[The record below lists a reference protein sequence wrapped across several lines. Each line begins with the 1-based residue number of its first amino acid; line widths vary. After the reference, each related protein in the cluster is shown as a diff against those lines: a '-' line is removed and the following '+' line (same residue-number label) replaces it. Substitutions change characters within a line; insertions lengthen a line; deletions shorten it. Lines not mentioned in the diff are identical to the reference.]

1 MSEVK
6 TYRATVE
13 RDERWW
19 LVKSPDVPGALAQ
32 VKRIE
37 HASEAIRDV
46 ISLILDVPVG
56 EVEVAV
62 ELELGDVALDVR
74 EATEL
79 RQQAEELQAHASR
92 RMREAASTLAG
103 LGMTI
108 RDIGTL
114 LGVTH
119 QRVAQLLA
127 DVQQESPRVPPAERT
142 PKLIGK
148 LAASETSAVYE
159 VAKPRRGPRP
169 AGPRRRS
176 AASQLAARSRKR
188 R

>member
-13 RDERWW
+13 RDDRWW

-32 VKRIE
+32 VKRLE
-37 HASEAIRDV
+37 HARDAIRDV
-46 ISLILDVPVG
+46 ISLILDVPVE
-56 EVEVAV
+56 EVEVTIG
-62 ELELGDVALDVR
+62 LELGDVALDVR
-74 EATEL
+74 EAMEL
-79 RQQAEELQAHASR
+79 RQQAEELQARASR

-114 LGVTH
+114 LGVSH

-127 DVQQESPRVPPAERT
+127 DVQESPRVPGVQHKAE
-142 PKLIGK
+142 LLGK
-148 LAASETSAVYE
+148 LGASETATFYE
-159 VAKPRRGPRP
+159 VGKPRRGPTP
-169 AGPRRRS
+169 AGPRGRS
-176 AASQLAARSRKR
+176 ASSPLAARSRQR
-188 R
+188 T

>member
-1 MSEVK
+1 MSKAK

-13 RDERWW
+13 RDDRWW

-32 VKRIE
+32 VKRLRQ
-37 HASEAIRDV
+37 APEAIREV
-46 ISLILDVPVG
+46 ISLILDVPV
-56 EVEVAV
+56 EQVEVTIG
-62 ELELGDVALDVR
+62 LELGDVALDVR
-74 EATEL
+74 EAMEL
-79 RQQAEELQAHASR
+79 RQQAEELQARASR

-127 DVQQESPRVPPAERT
+127 EVKEDGRRIPADQRT
-142 PKLIGK
+142 AELVAR
-148 LAASETSAVYE
+148 LAANEATAVYE
-159 VAKPRRGPRP
+159 AAKPRQ
-169 AGPRRRS
+169 RRQRF
-176 AASQLAARSRKR
+176 AAKSR
-188 R
+188 

>member
-13 RDERWW
+13 RDDRWW
-19 LVKSPDVPGALAQ
+19 LVKSPDVAGALAQ

-37 HASEAIRDV
+37 HAREAIRDV
-46 ISLILDVPVG
+46 ISLILDVPVE
-56 EVEVAV
+56 EVEVAI

-79 RQQAEELQAHASR
+79 RQQAEELQARASR
-92 RMREAASTLAG
+92 RMREAASILAG

-127 DVQQESPRVPPAERT
+127 VSQQESHRVSPEERT
-142 PKLIGK
+142 AKLMGK
-148 LAASETSAVYE
+148 LAASETAAVYE
-159 VAKPRRGPRP
+159 AGKPRRRPRP
-169 AGPRRRS
+169 AEPRRRS
-176 AASQLAARSRKR
+176 ASSPLAARSRQR
-188 R
+188 A